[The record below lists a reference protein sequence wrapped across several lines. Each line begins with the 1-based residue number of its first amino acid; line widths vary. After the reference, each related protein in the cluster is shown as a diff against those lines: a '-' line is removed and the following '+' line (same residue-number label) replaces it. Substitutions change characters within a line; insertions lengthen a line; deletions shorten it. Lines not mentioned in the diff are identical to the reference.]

1 MNEKLFYSD
10 SFICTYCWIGIWR
23 APLFHIG
30 NIKSQRLLDFIFKC
44 IDWTIVSSFVCS
56 GVVSIWCPFL
66 SLYWRSRR
74 TAKFCI
80 NEPQYRK
87 GGLGRPFCE
96 TFSNWDSFWFPFQPL
111 LSSWC
116 DLWVSSAIVSLVTAN
131 HYVLRQRI
139 QVLYAFKKILKNLK
153 AHGHLKTSQLGGRL
167 KLGTKG
173 LFILSKLSTLVF
185 GRHCLGEGSPL
196 SRTSQ
201 SDFLIF
207 VILPDQSNKPLIA
220 HRKQIYWW
228 QRWRQWWRWCGWG
241 FCHCCSPFAA
251 GNHVWRDHTVAS
263 DELHHFVQ
271 CSC

>member
-1 MNEKLFYSD
+1 MNKGDFAMNEKLFHSD
-10 SFICTYCWIGIWR
+10 SFICTYCWIGIWQT
-23 APLFHIG
+23 ALFHIG

-87 GGLGRPFCE
+87 GGGGRPFCE

-116 DLWVSSAIVSLVTAN
+116 DLWVSSAIVSLVTAS

-139 QVLYAFKKILKNLK
+139 QVLYAFKRILKKPQSSRSPQNI
-153 AHGHLKTSQLGGRL
+153 AVGREIETWNERTVHLVQVVHPCLRPSLPGGRITTQSHVSERFL
-167 KLGTKG
+167 D
-173 LFILSKLSTLVF
+173 FCYF
-185 GRHCLGEGSPL
+185 AGS
-196 SRTSQ
+196 
-201 SDFLIF
+201 I
-207 VILPDQSNKPLIA
+207 K
-220 HRKQIYWW
+220 
-228 QRWRQWWRWCGWG
+228 
-241 FCHCCSPFAA
+241 
-251 GNHVWRDHTVAS
+251 
-263 DELHHFVQ
+263 
-271 CSC
+271 